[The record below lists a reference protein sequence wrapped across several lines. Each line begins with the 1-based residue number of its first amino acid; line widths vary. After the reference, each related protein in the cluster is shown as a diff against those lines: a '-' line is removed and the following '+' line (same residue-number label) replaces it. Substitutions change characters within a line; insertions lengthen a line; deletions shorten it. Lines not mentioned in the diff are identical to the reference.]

1 MFDNKVVRRRR
12 AVLATFVIASIVML
26 TAYFGESENGVFH
39 TLQRGAQEAFA
50 PVETGA
56 TRALKP
62 FRDLFGWVGDTFD
75 AKSENEDLRAEVED
89 LRKRLGEA
97 DTAVRDNAEL
107 RGLVKLGRTDGF
119 PVGTEPVAAR
129 VIARSP
135 TVWYSS
141 VKVDKGSSDGVR
153 EDQAVIAAGGLAGR
167 VTRVTDGTAEVELI
181 TDASSAV
188 AAQVVP
194 RGANGVVRPTV
205 GEPEDL
211 LLDYIEKGRRVTEG
225 TTVVTSG
232 FTSEREGVES
242 NFPRGIP
249 IGRVTRA
256 DLDEVELYQRVHIKP
271 FADLRRLEFV
281 QVLTRK
287 GRSQETAGVVAP

>member
-1 MFDNKVVRRRR
+1 MFDKKVVRRRR
-12 AVLATFVIASIVML
+12 AALAAFLAASIVML
-26 TAYFGESENGVFH
+26 TAYFGESSGGAFH

-56 TRALKP
+56 GRALKP
-62 FRDLFGWVGDTFD
+62 VRDLFGWFGDTLD
-75 AKSENEDLRAEVED
+75 AKGENDELRAELEDLRRTLGEVE
-89 LRKRLGEA
+89 
-97 DTAVRDNAEL
+97 TARRDNAEL
-107 RGLVKLGRTDGF
+107 RGLVKLGRADGF
-119 PVGTEPVAAR
+119 PQATEPVAAR

-141 VKVDKGSSDGVR
+141 VKIDKGSSDGIR

-181 TDASSAV
+181 TEASSAV

-194 RGANGVVRPTV
+194 RGAQGVVRPTV
-205 GEPEDL
+205 GEPNDL
-211 LLDYIEKGRRVTEG
+211 LLDYLEKGRRVTEG

-232 FTSEREGVES
+232 FTSAREGVES

-249 IGRVTRA
+249 IGRVTRV
-256 DLDEVELYQRVHIKP
+256 DLDEVDLYQRVHIKP

-281 QVLTRK
+281 QVLTRR
-287 GRSQETAGVVAP
+287 GRPQETADVGGP

>member
-1 MFDNKVVRRRR
+1 M
-12 AVLATFVIASIVML
+12 
-26 TAYFGESENGVFH
+26 
-39 TLQRGAQEAFA
+39 
-50 PVETGA
+50 
-56 TRALKP
+56 
-62 FRDLFGWVGDTFD
+62 
-75 AKSENEDLRAEVED
+75 
-89 LRKRLGEA
+89 
-97 DTAVRDNAEL
+97 
-107 RGLVKLGRTDGF
+107 
-119 PVGTEPVAAR
+119 AAH

-141 VKVDKGSSDGVR
+141 VKIDKGSSDGIR

-194 RGANGVVRPTV
+194 RGAQGVVRPTV

-211 LLDYIEKGRRVTEG
+211 LLDYLEKGRRVTEG

-232 FTSEREGVES
+232 FTSAREGVES

-249 IGRVTRA
+249 IGRVTRV
-256 DLDEVELYQRVHIKP
+256 DLDEVDLYQRVHIKP
-271 FADLRRLEFV
+271 FADLRGLDFV

-287 GRSQETAGVVAP
+287 GREQQTAEVVSP